1 MQSKLARLCSQDLM
15 PMNAITTRAQA
26 GDTANKKANII
37 LMLSSDLAMAE
48 EKLENKVGILP
59 TSAP

>member
-26 GDTANKKANII
+26 GGTANKKPNII
-37 LMLSSDLAMAE
+37 LILSNDLAMAE
-48 EKLENKVGILP
+48 ESWEIR
-59 TSAP
+59 

>member
-1 MQSKLARLCSQDLM
+1 M